1 MDLNEQKP
9 RMHRAGLCCCADSG
23 RGIVTDAVPLAEGD
37 HPAQLTLA
45 KRRIRALEIACELL
59 AQRMARENQA

>member
-9 RMHRAGLCCCADSG
+9 RMHCAGLCCCADS
-23 RGIVTDAVPLAEGD
+23 RIDIVAGQMPLAEGD
-37 HPAQLTLA
+37 HTARIPLA

-59 AQRMARENQA
+59 EQRMLRENQA